1 MSKAETC
8 VLRDEKRP
16 GDSRYLAATVDE
28 RGLRLE
34 GHDLGDGVAAVYGP
48 DIREYEWTVE
58 VASADLPAL
67 RACLRIAD
75 EIGLLDGLVSAG
87 AVAVD
92 RAVREVRHR
101 VVFSRLG
108 D

>member
-1 MSKAETC
+1 MSKAETR

-16 GDSRYLAATVDE
+16 GDSRYLAVTLDGGV
-28 RGLRLE
+28 LRLD

-58 VASADLPAL
+58 VTDLAAL
-67 RACLRIAD
+67 RAHLGLTTDAA
-75 EIGLLDGLVSAG
+75 LLDALVAAG
-87 AVAVD
+87 PSAVD
-92 RAVREVRHR
+92 RAVREVPHR